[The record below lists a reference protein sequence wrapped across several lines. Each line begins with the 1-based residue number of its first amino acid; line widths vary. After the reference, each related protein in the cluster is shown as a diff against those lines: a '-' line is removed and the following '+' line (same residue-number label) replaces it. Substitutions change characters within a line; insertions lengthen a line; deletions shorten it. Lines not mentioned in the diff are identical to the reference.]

1 MLWGAYLT
9 LAVALI
15 WAVSDG
21 SGIALHALSPISRQ
35 VVRSATF
42 VLGVLI
48 AFAAVVF
55 LREVATDHPLSEDYV
70 PYLFFAALGI
80 GGLIYA
86 AGTALWR
93 GSLAQ
98 LMRAVGWTLIV
109 LPMTFPSTLTL
120 GLVLA
125 APLVVTVVTH
135 VPGEPAAKVSRPR
148 VRARWITLTT
158 N

>member
-9 LAVALI
+9 LAVALF
-15 WAVSDG
+15 WAFSDG
-21 SGIALHALSPISRQ
+21 SGMVLHALGPLARQ
-35 VVRSATF
+35 IVRVATF
-42 VLGVLI
+42 AVGAFI

-55 LREVATDHPLSEDYV
+55 LREVATDQAFSEDYV
-70 PYLFFAALGI
+70 TYLFFAALGM

-125 APLVVTVVTH
+125 SPLVVTVCTR
-135 VPGEPAAKVSRPR
+135 VPGEPMQRLGNLSPNRGGG
-148 VRARWITLTT
+148 I
-158 N
+158 